1 MSNNSR
7 NTKQKAAISGVLAQA
22 MRPLT
27 PQELLEGARQKHTS
41 LSLGT
46 VYRVVRGLVEDGS
59 IVAVSVPGAP
69 DRYETRECASHHH
82 HHFHCDSCGRMFDVP
97 GCGLHIENLVP
108 KGFTMKRHEVVLYGS
123 CKECSS
129 GQ

>member
-1 MSNNSR
+1 MTTVAR
-7 NTKQKAAISGVLAQA
+7 NTKQKAAISSVFSQA
-22 MRPLT
+22 KRPLT
-27 PQELLEGARQKHTS
+27 PQELLDGARTKLSS

-46 VYRVVRGLVEDGS
+46 VYRVVRAMVEEGA

-97 GCGLHIENLVP
+97 GCGLHIEHLVP
-108 KGFTMKRHEVVLYGS
+108 PGFAMKRHEVVLYGS
-123 CKECSS
+123 CRECS
-129 GQ
+129 